1 MAVSPA
7 WVALSFV
14 VGSKRL
20 RALAEHFDGDLDAIP
35 SADEAA
41 LRQVRGIG
49 PKLAAAIRALDVE
62 AVAQAIPRWQAQD
75 IRVLPLD
82 HPDYPKPLRAL
93 DDAPATLFVQGH
105 IPRGRCV
112 AVVGTRSPSPAALE
126 AAQKLGVEL
135 AARGLIV
142 VSGLARGVDAA
153 AHLGALA
160 APAGHTLAVLGC
172 GLLNIYPPEH
182 RGLASAVAQRG
193 ALLSEA
199 HPRAEPSPPLLV
211 ARNRLI
217 SGLCEAVIIVETELD
232 GGAMHAAR
240 RAREQGRRV
249 CTLDLP
255 ASGNRALINEG
266 AGIITPELDGF

>member
-1 MAVSPA
+1 MTVSPA

-14 VGSKRL
+14 VGLKRL
-20 RALAEHFDGDLDAIP
+20 RALAEHFNGDLDAIP
-35 SADEAA
+35 RADEAA

-49 PKLAAAIRALDVE
+49 PKLASAIRALDVE
-62 AVAQAIPRWQAQD
+62 AVAQAIPSWQAQN
-75 IRVLPLD
+75 IRVLPFD
-82 HPDYPKPLRAL
+82 HPDYPKPLRTL
-93 DDAPATLFVQGH
+93 DDAPATLFTQGI

-112 AVVGTRSPSPAALE
+112 AVVGMRSPSAAGRE
-126 AAQKLGVEL
+126 AAQRLGIEL
-135 AARGLIV
+135 ASRGLIV

-160 APAGHTLAVLGC
+160 APAGNTVAVLGC

-193 ALLSEA
+193 ALLSET
-199 HPRAEPSPPLLV
+199 HPRAEPNPPLLV

-217 SGLCEAVIIVETELD
+217 SGLCEAVIVVETEID

-249 CTLDLP
+249 CTLDLQ
-255 ASGNRALINEG
+255 ASGNRALLNEG
-266 AGIITPELDGF
+266 ADAITPELGGF

>member
-1 MAVSPA
+1 MTVSPA

-20 RALAEHFDGDLDAIP
+20 RALIEHFGGDLEAIP
-35 SADEAA
+35 HADEAA

-62 AVAQAIPRWQAQD
+62 AVAQAIPRWQAQN
-75 IRVLPLD
+75 IRVLPFD
-82 HPDYPKPLRAL
+82 HPDYPKPLRTL
-93 DDAPATLFVQGH
+93 DDAPATLFAQGS

-112 AVVGTRSPSPAALE
+112 AVVGTRSPSAEAEE
-126 AAQKLGVEL
+126 AAKRLGVEL
-135 AARGLIV
+135 ASRDIIV
-142 VSGLARGVDAA
+142 VSGLARGIDAA

-160 APAGHTLAVLGC
+160 AGQTIAVLGC

-182 RGLASAVAQRG
+182 RGLASAVVGRG

-217 SGLCEAVIIVETELD
+217 SGLCEAVIVVETESD

-255 ASGNRALINEG
+255 ASGNRALIDEG
-266 AGIITPELDGF
+266 ADVITPDLDGF

>member
-1 MAVSPA
+1 MTVSPA

-20 RALAEHFDGDLDAIP
+20 RALVEHFGGDLDAIP
-35 SADEAA
+35 RADEAQ

-49 PKLAAAIRALDVE
+49 PKLASAIRALDVE
-62 AVAQAIPRWQAQD
+62 AVAQAIPGWQEQN
-75 IRVLPLD
+75 IHVLPLD
-82 HPDYPKPLRAL
+82 HPDYPKLLRTL
-93 DDAPATLFVQGH
+93 DDAPATLFAQGS

-112 AVVGTRSPSPAALE
+112 AVVGTRSPSSEASDAA
-126 AAQKLGVEL
+126 KRLGIEL
-135 AARGLIV
+135 ASRDIIV
-142 VSGLARGVDAA
+142 VSGLARGIDAA

-160 APAGHTLAVLGC
+160 APKGRTIAVLGC

-199 HPRAEPSPPLLV
+199 HPRTETSPPLLV

-217 SGLCEAVIIVETELD
+217 SGLCEAVIVVETEID

-249 CTLDLP
+249 CTLDLK
-255 ASGNRALINEG
+255 ASGNRALIDEG
-266 AGIITPELDGF
+266 AEVITPELERF